1 MLSFEFKNSSGESQ
15 LNDRLDI
22 KTMQLW
28 NIANKICMSKKFSVR
43 LLVSNWPHCFN
54 LQESHN
60 SRTLHKLVK
69 WFWAQLDLNMWVL
82 HSVNAN
88 NNQIVHKCKKQSN
101 SQLNQRIVAELALL
115 RIFIQV
121 RATQALLKKTLKSS

>member
-43 LLVSNWPHCFN
+43 LLVSN
-54 LQESHN
+54 
-60 SRTLHKLVK
+60 
-69 WFWAQLDLNMWVL
+69 
-82 HSVNAN
+82 
-88 NNQIVHKCKKQSN
+88 
-101 SQLNQRIVAELALL
+101 
-115 RIFIQV
+115 
-121 RATQALLKKTLKSS
+121 